1 MISQFQVVLIKPFW
15 FFLGGR
21 VGGGKNPKSVVF
33 FSLFDWAAVQLSF
46 SDVIPEIKTL
56 KLVIKVDRVE
66 QFSTMELFLMF

>member
-1 MISQFQVVLIKPFW
+1 MISQFQVVLTKPFW
-15 FFLGGR
+15 IFGGGR
-21 VGGGKNPKSVVF
+21 AGGKNPKSVVF
-33 FSLFDWAAVQLSF
+33 FSLLDWAAVQLSF